1 MSIQLTEDERDYL
14 EQLARRPP
22 KPTRRQKAIALLRL
36 AAGDPPEEAARHAG
50 MGKEDIAALASQ
62 FSDQGLVGVGL
73 GGTPRILVRLVQP
86 GVGTQRYDLP
96 KGATLADLLRQS
108 RATAINQAVYVDGVP
123 AERTVPLHHGAVV
136 MIVPQ
141 PGNAPVPEPWR
152 AWVPSFQDDALFEE
166 YLKIL
171 KARRRGLIPDEDPA
185 E

>member
-14 EQLARRPP
+14 EQLAQRPP

-50 MGKEDIAALASQ
+50 IGKEEIAALASQ

-96 KGATLADLLRQS
+96 NGATLADLLRQS
-108 RATAINQAVYVDGVP
+108 RAMAINRVAYVDGVP
-123 AERTVPLHHGAVV
+123 AEGTVPLHHGAVV

-141 PGNAPVPEPWR
+141 SGNAPAPEPWR
-152 AWVPSFQDDALFEE
+152 ARVPSFQDDALFKQ

-171 KARRRGLIPDEDPA
+171 KSRRVKRALMEDPA